1 MEYTEAINSAPVV
14 LVEFY
19 ATWCGHCE
27 RMAPIVEDIK
37 ELLAGKVDVYQL
49 DVDSNREAVEAM
61 EVNATPTFILYKNGR
76 RQWRESGE
84 MDAEVLLS
92 KIQACL

>member
-49 DVDSNREAVEAM
+49 DVDNNREAVEAM

-92 KIQACL
+92 KIQAFL